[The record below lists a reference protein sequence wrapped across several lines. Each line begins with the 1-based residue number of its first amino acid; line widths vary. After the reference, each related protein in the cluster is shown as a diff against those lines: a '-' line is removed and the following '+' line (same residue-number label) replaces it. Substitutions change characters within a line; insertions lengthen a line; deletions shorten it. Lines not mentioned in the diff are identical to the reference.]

1 MKRLPKTA
9 DEFLDLVDEAIY
21 EIDEIMMCAA
31 DEGDPEDSQYSEL
44 LPLFEQ
50 IHRELKALHAAVIEG
65 RHVFADGADLRFMPL
80 MQPWRERIPFRDVL
94 ETLNQVHKTGV
105 PS

>member
-1 MKRLPKTA
+1 MKRLPRTT
-9 DEFLDLVDEAIY
+9 DEFLDRY

-44 LPLFEQ
+44 LPLFER
-50 IHRELKALHAAVIEG
+50 IHRELKALHAAVTEG
-65 RHVFADGADLRFMPL
+65 RHVFADGSDLRFMPL

-94 ETLNQVHKTGV
+94 ETLNLVHKSGF
-105 PS
+105 